1 MARPEHDCYI
11 TPEHAVKELLAELV
25 PLLSDTPNILDPG
38 TGTGALGRLCR
49 RHWPLARIH
58 GVEIDEALYTPL
70 DREGGK
76 DRSALYQHMRHDNF
90 LLTQPD
96 TLPAMDLL
104 ICNPPFSAVQDFI
117 THGLRFNAFITAFLT
132 RLNFL
137 GSQRR
142 HAWWLANPPDA
153 IRVLSARPSFLGST
167 RTDMTEYM
175 WVIWADELPNTCP
188 VLSWYEA
195 MPESVPDLPDP
206 DFHPRR
212 DRRILP
218 GETPHANALLRQLF
232 EEGQRP

>member
-1 MARPEHDCYI
+1 
-11 TPEHAVKELLAELV
+11 
-25 PLLSDTPNILDPG
+25 
-38 TGTGALGRLCR
+38 
-49 RHWPLARIH
+49 
-58 GVEIDEALYTPL
+58 
-70 DREGGK
+70 
-76 DRSALYQHMRHDNF
+76 MRHDNF

-188 VLSWYEA
+188 VL
-195 MPESVPDLPDP
+195 
-206 DFHPRR
+206 
-212 DRRILP
+212 
-218 GETPHANALLRQLF
+218 
-232 EEGQRP
+232 